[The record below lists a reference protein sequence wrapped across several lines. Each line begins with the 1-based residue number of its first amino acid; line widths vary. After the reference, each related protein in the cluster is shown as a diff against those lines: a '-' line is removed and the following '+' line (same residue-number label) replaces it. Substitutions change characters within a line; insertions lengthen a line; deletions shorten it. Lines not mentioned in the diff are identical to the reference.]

1 MIRLFLIAALL
12 FLCGSIPPADAAQVV
27 LCASARA
34 QGNSSASQIGIPNL
48 SQTYTADPQGCVV
61 ANGLADIATLRAQG
75 YTEPGKERTLLLNTG
90 VATGTTSYL
99 VGSVPAGAYIQQIIY
114 ANTTANPAGNISF
127 GTTSGGAD
135 VVAAAACG
143 ANCLTRVTDAQMLK
157 SVFSTTATQP
167 IFVTSS
173 AWGSASL
180 TVTLVFGWF

>member
-1 MIRLFLIAALL
+1 MKRLFIAALAL
-12 FLCGSIPPADAAQVV
+12 AAICGTSPRADAAQVV

-61 ANGLADIATLRAQG
+61 ANGIADIAVLRSAG
-75 YTEPGKERTLLLNTG
+75 WSEPGKERSIVFTSG

-99 VGSVPAGAYIQQIIY
+99 VGQIPPGAYLQQIIY
-114 ANTTANPAGNISF
+114 ANSTANAAGNISF
-127 GTTSGGAD
+127 GSTSGGAD
-135 VVAAAACG
+135 VTAAVACSANCVAAST
-143 ANCLTRVTDAQMLK
+143 LLK
-157 SVFSTTATQP
+157 TVFSTSLPQQ

-180 TVTLVFGWF
+180 TVTIIYGWF